1 MNLEVFSIKL
11 ILALKSIF
19 VGLINTDV
27 SLEPSTLSIIFLL
40 CVEVKYDLV
49 LLQNLSA
56 RNITRGQI

>member
-40 CVEVKYDLV
+40 CVEVKHDLV